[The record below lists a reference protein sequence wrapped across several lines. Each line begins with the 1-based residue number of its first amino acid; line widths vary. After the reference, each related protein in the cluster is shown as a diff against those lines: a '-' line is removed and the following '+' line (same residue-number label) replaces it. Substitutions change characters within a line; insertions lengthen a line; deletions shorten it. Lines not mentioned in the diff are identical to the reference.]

1 MIDVEY
7 LASKSLKYKQDVM
20 RMAYK
25 RESGHL
31 STAFSQMDILVTLYH
46 GGILKYDPKEPRW
59 PGRDR
64 FIMSKGQ
71 GGIGIYPILADL
83 GFFPKE
89 ELDRFAAPGGI
100 LGVHCEDN
108 IPGIEM
114 LTGSLGHGLGL
125 ALGKARALRDD
136 GNDAMVVVLTGDGEL
151 CEGSNWEALINIAH
165 QQLGHVVVIVDHNG
179 GATIGHLRDGEIK
192 SVNDGPQLGILED
205 KFRSFGFLSWRNNGH
220 DIQKLWEVFDTFIDR
235 ESALF
240 SQPVAIICETVKG
253 KGARCFESGEIF
265 PNHYFLP
272 HGAPL
277 IEMLKDLNMD
287 AGEFKAAVAH
297 EGAGLGY

>member
-1 MIDVEY
+1 MIDVEF
-7 LASKSLKYKQDVM
+7 LAAKSLAYKQDVM
-20 RMAYK
+20 RMAYR

-46 GGILKYDPKEPRW
+46 GGILKYDPKNPHW
-59 PGRDR
+59 VGRDR

-71 GGIGIYPILADL
+71 GGIGLYPILADL

-100 LGVHCEDN
+100 LGVHCEDG
-108 IPGIEM
+108 IPGVEM

-151 CEGSNWEALINIAH
+151 CEGSNWEAMLNIAH
-165 QQLGHVVVIVDHNG
+165 QQLGHVVVIVDRNG
-179 GATIGHLRDGEIK
+179 GATIGHLESDKK
-192 SVNDGPQLGILED
+192 SNDGPRLGSLLD
-205 KFRSFGFLSWRNNGH
+205 KFCSFDFETSIVLDGH
-220 DIQKLWEVFDTFIDR
+220 DYR
-235 ESALF
+235 ELNADFNRYIRRSRPLTYR
-240 SQPVAIICETVKG
+240 PVAIICNTVKG
-253 KGARCFESGEIF
+253 HGARCFESGEIF

-272 HGAPL
+272 HGRPL
-277 IEMLKDLNMD
+277 LEMLKDLKMD
-287 AGEFKAAVAH
+287 ANEFKADLN
-297 EGAGLGY
+297 GASLGY

>member
-1 MIDVEY
+1 VIDVEY

-46 GGILKYDPKEPRW
+46 GGILKYDPKNPRW
-59 PGRDR
+59 ADRDR

-83 GFFPKE
+83 GFFPKA

-151 CEGSNWEALINIAH
+151 CEGSNWEAMLNIAH

-179 GATIGHLRDGEIK
+179 GATIGHLDEIK
-192 SVNDGPQLGILED
+192 GSNDGPRLGDLED
-205 KFRSFGFLSWRNNGH
+205 KFGAFGFSAISCDGH
-220 DIQKLWEVFDTFIDR
+220 NFVGLDDAFYYIRDR
-235 ESALF
+235 KRALEGA
-240 SQPVAIICETVKG
+240 PIAIICETVKG

-272 HGAPL
+272 HGKPL
-277 IEMLKDLNMD
+277 LEMLKELNMD
-287 AGEFKAAVAH
+287 ADEFKAAVAH
-297 EGAGLGY
+297 EGANLGY